1 MVYYSTRSG
10 DVLPD
15 FELISTTGKLVSK
28 NSIAGKT
35 VLFFIYPKDDTA
47 SCTKEAQ
54 DFSNYEAQF
63 AELGVQVFGI
73 SKDSIQSHNKFSSK
87 YSLTVELLSDESV
100 DFIKSIGA
108 WVEKQMYGKTYM
120 GVERTSLLISDHGK
134 LLKIW
139 RKVRV
144 PGHVEEVLETI
155 KNISLKSL

>member
-1 MVYYSTRSG
+1 MVNNSIRLG
-10 DVLPD
+10 DLLPD
-15 FELISTTGKLVSK
+15 FELISTTSKLVSK
-28 NSIAGKT
+28 NSIAGKS

-54 DFSNYEAQF
+54 NFSNYEAQF

-87 YSLTVELLSDESV
+87 HSLTVELLSDESV

-155 KNISLKSL
+155 KNISLKGL

>member
-1 MVYYSTRSG
+1 MVNYNIKSG
-10 DVLPD
+10 DLLPD
-15 FELISTTGKLVSK
+15 FELISTTGRLVSI

-54 DFSNYEAQF
+54 NFSNYETQF

-73 SKDSIQSHNKFSSK
+73 SKDSIQSHKKFSSK

-100 DFIKSIGA
+100 GFIKSMGA
-108 WVEKQMYGKTYM
+108 WVEKKMYGKTYM
-120 GVERTSLLISDHGK
+120 GVERTSLLISEQGK
-134 LLKIW
+134 ALKVW

-155 KNISLKSL
+155 KKLV

>member
-1 MVYYSTRSG
+1 MVNNKIRIG
-10 DVLPD
+10 DLVPE
-15 FELISTTGKLVSK
+15 FELISTTGKLVSI
-28 NSIAGKT
+28 NSIGGKT

-54 DFSNYEAQF
+54 NFSNYEAQF

-100 DFIKSIGA
+100 GFIKSMGA

-144 PGHVEEVLETI
+144 PSHVEEVLETI
-155 KNISLKSL
+155 KKLV

>member
-1 MVYYSTRSG
+1 MVNYNIKSG
-10 DVLPD
+10 DLLPD
-15 FELISTTGKLVSK
+15 FELISTTGRLVSI

-54 DFSNYEAQF
+54 NFSNYETQF

-87 YSLTVELLSDESV
+87 YSFTVELLSDESV
-100 DFIKSIGA
+100 GFIKSMGA
-108 WVEKQMYGKTYM
+108 WVEKKMYGKTYM

-144 PGHVEEVLETI
+144 PGHVEEVLETVR
-155 KNISLKSL
+155 KLN

>member
-1 MVYYSTRSG
+1 MVNYSIKLG
-10 DVLPD
+10 DLLPD
-15 FELISTTGKLVSK
+15 FELISTTGKLVRL

-35 VLFFIYPKDDTA
+35 VLFFIYPKDDTP

-54 DFSNYEAQF
+54 NFSNYEAQF

-100 DFIKSIGA
+100 GFIKSIGA

-120 GVERTSLLISDHGK
+120 GVERTSLLISEHGK
-134 LLKIW
+134 LLKVW

-155 KNISLKSL
+155 KKLV

>member
-1 MVYYSTRSG
+1 LVNNSIKIG
-10 DVLPD
+10 DLVPE

-47 SCTKEAQ
+47 SCTKEAKN
-54 DFSNYEAQF
+54 FSNYEAQF
-63 AELGVQVFGI
+63 AELGVKVFGI

-87 YSLTVELLSDESV
+87 HSLTVELLSDESV
-100 DFIKSIGA
+100 GFIKSMGA

-144 PGHVEEVLETI
+144 SGHVEEVVETI
-155 KNISLKSL
+155 KKLN

>member
-1 MVYYSTRSG
+1 MCIR
-10 DVLPD
+10 DR
-15 FELISTTGKLVSK
+15 TTGKLVDI

-54 DFSNYEAQF
+54 NFSNYEAQF
-63 AELGVQVFGI
+63 VELGVQVFGI

-100 DFIKSIGA
+100 GFIKSMGA

-120 GVERTSLLISDHGK
+120 GVERTSLLISDNGK

-144 PGHVEEVLETI
+144 PGHVEEVIETI
-155 KNISLKSL
+155 KKLI

>member
-1 MVYYSTRSG
+1 MVNNSIRLG
-10 DVLPD
+10 DLLPD
-15 FELISTTGKLVSK
+15 FELISTTSKLVSK
-28 NSIAGKT
+28 NSIAGKS

-54 DFSNYEAQF
+54 NFSNYEAQF

-155 KNISLKSL
+155 KNISLKGL

>member
-1 MVYYSTRSG
+1 MVHHTTRLG
-10 DVLPD
+10 DLLPD

-28 NSIAGKT
+28 KSIAGKT

-47 SCTKEAQ
+47 SCTTEAQ
-54 DFSNYEAQF
+54 NFSTYEAQF

-87 YSLTVELLSDESV
+87 YSFTVELLSDESV
-100 DFIKSIGA
+100 GFIKSMGA
-108 WVEKQMYGKTYM
+108 WVEKKMYGKTYM

-139 RKVRV
+139 RRVRV

-155 KNISLKSL
+155 KKMV

>member
-1 MVYYSTRSG
+1 MLNNSIRIG
-10 DVLPD
+10 DLVPE

-28 NSIAGKT
+28 ISITGKT

-54 DFSNYEAQF
+54 NFSNYEAQF

-73 SKDSIQSHNKFSSK
+73 SKDSIQSHNKFASK
-87 YSLTVELLSDESV
+87 YSLTLELLSDESLG
-100 DFIKSIGA
+100 FIKSMGA

-144 PGHVEEVLETI
+144 SGHVEEVVETI
-155 KNISLKSL
+155 KKLN

>member
-1 MVYYSTRSG
+1 MVNYSIRLG
-10 DVLPD
+10 NLLPD
-15 FELISTTGKLVSK
+15 FELISTTGKLVNN

-47 SCTKEAQ
+47 SCIKEAQ
-54 DFSNYEAQF
+54 NFSNYEAQF
-63 AELGVQVFGI
+63 SELGVQVFGI
-73 SKDSIQSHNKFSSK
+73 SKDSIQSHNKFLSK

-120 GVERTSLLISDHGK
+120 GVERTSLLISDYGK

-144 PGHVEEVLETI
+144 PNHVEEVLETI
-155 KNISLKSL
+155 KKLV